1 MTVENRRTSFYAL
14 TGDLQPRDGLSV
26 ERIEIPVFQRD
37 YAQGRD
43 GGRVGKIR
51 ADFLDVLR
59 AAVAGKEPGGVGLD
73 FVYGGVDEGTLRPL
87 DGQQRLT
94 TLFLLHWYVASRSGH
109 LAEQHGWTQFSYATR
124 QSARM
129 FCESLVERELPA
141 GAVPSE
147 WVRDQPW
154 YLYVWRHDPT
164 IQSMLVMLDAI
175 HERFND
181 IDAASAWARLTD
193 ADDPAI
199 WFLLLPLSGLGSA
212 PGEHMRPEDLYI
224 KMNSRGK
231 PLTDFENFKAH
242 FEKTIQWSPRR
253 GDFERK
259 VDTDWSDLLW
269 DLRGDDDLIDDEF
282 LRYMEFVTEICEWR
296 DGRTD
301 GAGQSLGP
309 RTREVFGQQNPE
321 RVAHLDFLFEVF
333 EVWERHDISETFD
346 GLFAD
351 TQDPAI
357 DPTVKVRLFFR
368 SDSGGGDRAPN
379 LFEASCR
386 SYGETRGRARVFSLG
401 QSLVLYAV
409 LVHLMEKTHDDV
421 QDTDEV
427 EDTDEFRRRVR
438 VLRNLIE
445 ASTDELRP
453 HRMPEILGD
462 VDRIIRDGDLGQV
475 TTLNK
480 AQAADEQ
487 LKAQFLTANADLR
500 RAVLALEDHELLRG
514 SLGAF
519 ELDPAVFEAR
529 ASVFRDLMARPEL
542 WSDLLAALLAVGE
555 YQRQRTNSR
564 PFLFGTDSKK
574 HDGAWRD
581 LLTGPPRQA
590 LGPTRK
596 VLASLLDRLAAAP
609 AIPLVESLSAIT
621 QEFLGS
627 REAEARFD
635 WRYYMV
641 KYRSMRENGS
651 STYFAEPTAEGE
663 PPVMGYSLCMLRAGG
678 SALHGYYRDPYLLTI
693 WRELDDPAV
702 VEDKWFT
709 GYENVPRRLPLIRS
723 GAAVRCV
730 PAGFELTPPPSDADA
745 EHFVA
750 ACTDLDVEAG
760 GLVQVPQT
768 EVNGQLVDAVDR
780 IQVGVKIVRRLASAG
795 P

>member
-1 MTVENRRTSFYAL
+1 MTVENRRTSFFAL
-14 TGDLQPRDGLSV
+14 TGDHQPHDGLAV

-43 GGRVGKIR
+43 GGRVQKIR

-59 AAVAGKEPGGVGLD
+59 AAVAGEEPGGVGLD

-109 LAEQHGWTQFSYATR
+109 LAEEHGWTQFSYATR

-129 FCESLVERELPA
+129 FCESLVERDLPA
-141 GAVPSE
+141 GEVPSE

-175 HERFND
+175 HERFDD
-181 IDAASAWARLTD
+181 IDAGLAWGRLTD

-231 PLTDFENFKAH
+231 PLTDFENLKAH

-253 GDFERK
+253 GEFERK

-269 DLRGDDDLIDDEF
+269 ELRGDDDLIDDEF

-301 GAGQSLGP
+301 GAGEPLGP
-309 RTREVFGQQNPE
+309 RTRAVFGRQNPE
-321 RVAHLDFLFEVF
+321 RDAHLDFLFDAF
-333 EVWERHDISETFD
+333 EVWERHDISETFG

-351 TQDPAI
+351 PRDADV
-357 DPTVKVRLFFR
+357 DPTQQVRLFFR
-368 SDSGGGDRAPN
+368 GESSRN
-379 LFEASCR
+379 LFESCCR
-386 SYGETRGRARVFSLG
+386 SYDGSRTPRLFSLG

-409 LVHLMEKTHDDV
+409 LLHL
-421 QDTDEV
+421 V
-427 EDTDEFRRRVR
+427 EDTSGFRRRVR
-438 VLRNLIE
+438 VLRNMVE
-445 ASTDELRP
+445 ASGDEIRP
-453 HRMPEILGD
+453 HRMPEILAD
-462 VDRIIRDGDLGQV
+462 VDRIVRNGAVDEI

-487 LKAQFLTANADLR
+487 AKVQFLDAHPDLR
-500 RAVLALEDHELLRG
+500 PALFALEDHELLRG

-519 ELDPAVFEAR
+519 ELDAAAFEAR
-529 ASVFRDLMARPEL
+529 ASVFSELMAHPEL
-542 WSDLLAALLAVGE
+542 WSDLLAALLSVGE

-581 LLTGPPRQA
+581 LLTGPPRDA
-590 LGPTRK
+590 LVPTRRELGK
-596 VLASLLDRLAAAP
+596 FLDRLDQMRP
-609 AIPLVESLSAIT
+609 VPLPQALAAIT
-621 QEFLGS
+621 EEYLA
-627 REAEARFD
+627 RCEAEARFE

-641 KYRSMRENGS
+641 KYHAMRENGS
-651 STYFAEPTAEGE
+651 STYFAEHTDEDE
-663 PPVMGYSLCMLRAGG
+663 PLTMGYSLCMLRAGG
-678 SALHGYYRDPYLLTI
+678 SSIAGHYHDPYLLTI
-693 WRELDDPAV
+693 WRELEDPTV
-702 VEDKWFT
+702 VEDTWFT
-709 GYENVPRRLPLIRS
+709 GYESTPRRLPLTKS
-723 GAAVRCV
+723 GASIRCV
-730 PAGFELTPPPSDADA
+730 PAGFELTPPPLDADT

-750 ACTDLDVEAG
+750 ACANLGADAG
-760 GLVQVPQT
+760 NLVVVPQA
-768 EVNGQLVDAVDR
+768 EVEGRLVDTVDR
-780 IQVGVKIVRRLASAG
+780 IQFGADIVRRLVAAG
-795 P
+795 L

>member
-1 MTVENRRTSFYAL
+1 MTVENRRTSFFAL
-14 TGDLQPRDGLSV
+14 TGDHQPDDGMSV
-26 ERIEIPVFQRD
+26 ERIEIPLFQRD
-37 YAQGRD
+37 YAQGREGD
-43 GGRVGKIR
+43 RVRKIR
-51 ADFLDVLR
+51 GDFLDVLR
-59 AAVAGKEPGGVGLD
+59 AAVAGEEAGGVGLD

-94 TLFLLHWYVASRSGH
+94 TLFLLHWYLASRSGH
-109 LAEQHGWTQFSYATR
+109 LGEHHGWKQFSYATR

-129 FCESLVERELPA
+129 FCESLVDQALPE
-141 GAVPSE
+141 GEVPSD
-147 WVRDQPW
+147 WIRDQPW

-164 IQSMLVMLDAI
+164 IQSMLVMLDDI

-181 IDAASAWARLTD
+181 LDAAAAWERLTD
-193 ADDPAI
+193 AEDPAI

-212 PGEHMRPEDLYI
+212 AGEHMRPEDLYI

-253 GDFERK
+253 AEFERK

-282 LRYMEFVTEICEWR
+282 LRYLEFVTEICEWR
-296 DGRTD
+296 DRRTD
-301 GAGQSLGP
+301 GAGQPLGL
-309 RTREVFGQQNPE
+309 RTRAVFGKENPE
-321 RVAHLDFLFEVF
+321 CGAHLDFLFEAF
-333 EVWERHDISETFD
+333 DVWAQRDVPKTFD
-346 GLFAD
+346 DLFTD

-368 SDSGGGDRAPN
+368 GDSGGGDRAPN

-386 SYGETRGRARVFSLG
+386 SYGETRGRTRVFSLG

-409 LVHLMEKTHDDV
+409 LVHLI
-421 QDTDEV
+421 DESHRV
-427 EDTDEFRRRVR
+427 EDADAVDNGDEFRRRVR
-438 VLRNLIE
+438 VLRNLVE
-445 ASTDELRP
+445 ASSDELRP
-453 HRMPEILGD
+453 HRMPEILDD
-462 VDRIIRDGDLGQV
+462 VDRIIRDGDAGQI

-487 LKAQFLTANADLR
+487 LRAQFLTANPDLR
-500 RAVLALEDHELLRG
+500 RAVFALEDHELLRG

-519 ELDPAVFEAR
+519 DLDPAVFEAR
-529 ASVFRDLMARPEL
+529 ASLFRELMSQPQL

-574 HDGAWRD
+574 HDGAWRE
-581 LLTGPPRQA
+581 LLTGPPREA

-596 VLASLLDRLAAAP
+596 VLGAFLDRLAAAP
-609 AIPLVESLSAIT
+609 AAPLVESLSAIT
-621 QEFLGS
+621 REFLAS

-641 KYRSMRENGS
+641 NYPSMREKGS
-651 STYFAEPTAEGE
+651 STYFAERTAEGE
-663 PPVMGYSLCMLRAGG
+663 QLVMGYSLCMLRAGG
-678 SALHGYYRDPYLLTI
+678 SVLNGYYRDPYLLTI
-693 WRELDDPAV
+693 WRQLDDPTI
-702 VEDKWFT
+702 VEDKWFV
-709 GYENVPRRLPLIRS
+709 GYETLPRRLPLTRS
-723 GAAVRCV
+723 GAAIRCV

-745 EHFVA
+745 ERFVA
-750 ACTDLDVEAG
+750 VCADLGVEPG
-760 GLVQVPQT
+760 NLVEVPQT
-768 EVNGQLVDAVDR
+768 EVDGQLVDTADR
-780 IQVGVKIVRRLASAG
+780 IQVGVDLVQRLVAAAL
-795 P
+795 